1 MKNKRIYVKV
11 KNKNEK
17 EAYLFE
23 FPIGELFN
31 GSVIQFCVKGCKTTV
46 FIEDKGLSN
55 EDITSFSCVGETQE
69 CDDYVRELIVRK
81 KQAE

>member
-11 KNKNEK
+11 KNKDEK
-17 EAYLFE
+17 EAHLFE
-23 FPIGELFN
+23 FPIGELFS
-31 GSVIQFCVKGCKTTV
+31 GSVIQLCAKGCKTTL
-46 FIEDKGLSN
+46 FIDDKGHSK
-55 EDITSFSCVGETQE
+55 EDITSFSCIGEIQE